1 MLSAIAALGAWIW
14 IIAGLLMMGIE
25 LLAPGLFFI
34 WLGLAALA
42 TGLTVAVFDLGWAPA
57 AMLFTAFAV
66 ASVFGGRA
74 LMRANGS
81 EPEAAANLNALSR
94 NLIGQ
99 TIRLDDAIQNGKGR
113 IRIGDTV
120 WQAFGEDAAA
130 GDKVRI
136 VRLDGSSL
144 VVERV

>member
-1 MLSAIAALGAWIW
+1 MLAAVSALGAWNW

-42 TGLTVAVFDLGWAPA
+42 TGITVAVFGLGWMPA
-57 AMLFTAFAV
+57 ALVFAGLAV

-74 LMRANGS
+74 LMRARGS
-81 EPEAAANLNALSR
+81 EPETAAHLNALSR

-99 TIRLDDAIQNGKGR
+99 TFRLDEAIRDGKGR

-120 WQAFGEDAAA
+120 WQAKGEDAAA
-130 GDKVRI
+130 GDKVRV

-144 VVERV
+144 VVERS